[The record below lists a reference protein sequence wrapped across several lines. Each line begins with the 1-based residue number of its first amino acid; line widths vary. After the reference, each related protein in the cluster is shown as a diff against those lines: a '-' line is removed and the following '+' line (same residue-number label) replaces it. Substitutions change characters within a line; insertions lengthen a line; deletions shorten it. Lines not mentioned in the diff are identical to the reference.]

1 VSLYQVQKL
10 LFHVLS
16 DAALRREYRQSPE
29 VFARRYTLEDLERA
43 AVLKIDIRTLYQ
55 MGVDP
60 LLLRPFT
67 ELNGIES
74 KDHYAAL
81 KGLECRR

>member
-1 VSLYQVQKL
+1 MSLYQVQKL
-10 LFHVLS
+10 FFHTLS
-16 DAALRREYRQSPE
+16 DPTLRSEYRRSPQRFVE
-29 VFARRYTLEDLERA
+29 RYDLQADERA
-43 AVLKIDIRTLYQ
+43 AVLKVDIRALYQ

-67 ELNGIES
+67 ELNGIGS

-81 KGLECRR
+81 KGLE

>member
-1 VSLYQVQKL
+1 MSLYQVQKL
-10 LFHVLS
+10 FFHTLS
-16 DAALRREYRQSPE
+16 DATLRGEYRRSPE
-29 VFARRYTLEDLERA
+29 SFVGRYQLEPDERS
-43 AVLKIDIRTLYQ
+43 AVLRVDIRALYQ

-67 ELNGIES
+67 QLNGIAA

-81 KGLECRR
+81 KGLE